1 MPPLWKAR
9 LIMAFVVATGS
20 QVAVNALSFLAGAL
34 EGLQSGGLT
43 GLAATMFA
51 PFVLAALLLPL
62 AAAPLARRWTQ
73 GAASTGRPAA
83 TLFVVLV
90 LAEVGTAGA
99 RVLAALPPWD
109 GAGALHGL
117 MLSYAAAAA
126 VLSRRA

>member
-34 EGLQSGGLT
+34 EGLQSG

-126 VLSRRA
+126 VLSRRD